1 MEGGVAEEG
10 LVEQGFL
17 GVAGLDGWPA
27 GSALEG
33 GFAGAEIE
41 AGHFGGAVAGEAVSG

>member
-10 LVEQGFL
+10 LVEEGVL
-17 GVAGLDGWPA
+17 GVAGLYGWPA

-41 AGHFGGAVAGEAVSG
+41 AGHSGGAVAGEAVSG